1 MNSIRTVRRAR
12 AFNVGVLALEVAI
25 FGFELANGSLFMI
38 VPLAWIMVF
47 IAVICW
53 QTRVIRRLEHEARP
67 RPDYAAIAR
76 MEREVYGE
84 ASEEAEIMFAHAKL
98 QARIADI
105 GRLGETKLRAVRYA
119 ACPQGHPLQLWTE
132 ERGQICPKCD
142 RRRRRDGGQ

>member
-12 AFNVGVLALEVAI
+12 AFNVGVLALEAAI
-25 FGFELANGSLFMI
+25 FGFELATGSLFMLL
-38 VPLAWIMVF
+38 PLAWIAVF

-67 RPDYAAIAR
+67 RPDYGAIAR
-76 MEREVYGE
+76 MEREIYGE

-105 GRLGETKLRAVRYA
+105 GRRSRPGQRSPL
-119 ACPQGHPLQLWTE
+119 CPCGGTLPQHIRSPHYLPGYDAGGLQL
-132 ERGQICPKCD
+132 
-142 RRRRRDGGQ
+142 